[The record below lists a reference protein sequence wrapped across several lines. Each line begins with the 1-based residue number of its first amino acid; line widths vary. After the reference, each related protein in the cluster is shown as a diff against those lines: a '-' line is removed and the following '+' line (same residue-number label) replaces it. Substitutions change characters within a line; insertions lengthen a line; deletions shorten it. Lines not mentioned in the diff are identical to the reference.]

1 VIAQIQFLENDVTK
15 NCMLGISDLTALPAV
30 KQVKTVV
37 LCIPLSPTNVMVE
50 WLTLLLHTL
59 KVSGSNLGPGDQLS

>member
-1 VIAQIQFLENDVTK
+1 MIAQIQFLENYVAK
-15 NCMLGISDLTALPAV
+15 NCMLGISDLTALLAV

-50 WLTLLLHTL
+50 
-59 KVSGSNLGPGDQLS
+59 